1 MSAAADTIEASA
13 QRERELRKIVLAWL
27 NRKGY
32 TRAEEQFKIEAEIAG
47 ARSPPAPRRCIGV
60 PIGPARGQS
69 CSSASCLAL
78 CVSVKRYGCPCP
90 SCGAVREL

>member
-32 TRAEEQFKIEAEIAG
+32 TRAEEQFKMEADIAG
-47 ARSPPAPRRCIGV
+47 ARSCPAP
-60 PIGPARGQS
+60 
-69 CSSASCLAL
+69 
-78 CVSVKRYGCPCP
+78 
-90 SCGAVREL
+90 